1 MTVLDESHST
11 VKVSCISA
19 DDENEHSEMK
29 NSSDDENDISR
40 SIFGI
45 ENGEGESD
53 GEGKESNVLDRL
65 FGGSCETIG
74 QQSDNNSDDSFHP
87 WF

>member
-29 NSSDDENDISR
+29 NSSDDENDMSR
-40 SIFGI
+40 
-45 ENGEGESD
+45 
-53 GEGKESNVLDRL
+53 
-65 FGGSCETIG
+65 
-74 QQSDNNSDDSFHP
+74 
-87 WF
+87 